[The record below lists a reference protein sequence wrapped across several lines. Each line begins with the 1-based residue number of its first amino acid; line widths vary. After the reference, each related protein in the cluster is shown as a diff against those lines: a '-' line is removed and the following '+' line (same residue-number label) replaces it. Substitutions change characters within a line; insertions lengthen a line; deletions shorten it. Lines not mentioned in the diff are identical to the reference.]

1 MEPDKHYTATKM
13 TEEVLSKLREND
25 CQQKCKTVYI
35 GYILCK
41 GWGMSI
47 LSYLVVFA

>member
-1 MEPDKHYTATKM
+1 MN
-13 TEEVLSKLREND
+13 EEVLSKMREND
-25 CQQKCKTVYI
+25 GQQKCKTVYTV

-47 LSYLVVFA
+47 FILVFA